1 MAFFRHLLPLL
12 TGAALGCAATLLAQR
27 YSNLVEHEHIV
38 GPEAFDNAAEPAA
51 DAPETPEAEAEPAAP
66 AGTPVYPVADDSA
79 VNPNPVQDHTDPVPT
94 TEDGKMDPTAIAK
107 PEDFADWDDLGCQG

>member
-27 YSNLVEHEHIV
+27 YARQGEPELMV
-38 GPEAFDNAAEPAA
+38 GREPVDAAPDPAA
-51 DAPETPEAEAEPAAP
+51 DPPETPEAEAEPAAP
-66 AGTPVYPVADDSA
+66 AGAYPVADDSA

>member
-27 YSNLVEHEHIV
+27 YAQQGGPEHIG
-38 GPEAFDNAAEPAA
+38 GPEAFDDAAEPAA

-66 AGTPVYPVADDSA
+66 AGVYPVADDSA

-94 TEDGKMDPTAIAK
+94 TEDGKMNPTAIAK

>member
-27 YSNLVEHEHIV
+27 YAQQGEPEHIV
-38 GPEAFDNAAEPAA
+38 GPEAFDDAAEPAA

-66 AGTPVYPVADDSA
+66 AGVYPVADDSA
-79 VNPNPVQDHTDPVPT
+79 VNPNPVQDHTDPAAQG
-94 TEDGKMDPTAIAK
+94 DGGPVCFFMRG
-107 PEDFADWDDLGCQG
+107 LGGNYGI

>member
-1 MAFFRHLLPLL
+1 MALFRRMLPVLA
-12 TGAALGCAATLLAQR
+12 GAALGCAATLLAQR

-51 DAPETPEAEAEPAAP
+51 DAPETPEAEAEPAP

>member
-27 YSNLVEHEHIV
+27 YAQQGEPEHIV

-79 VNPNPVQDHTDPVPT
+79 VIFP
-94 TEDGKMDPTAIAK
+94 
-107 PEDFADWDDLGCQG
+107 

>member
-27 YSNLVEHEHIV
+27 YAQQGEPEHIV
-38 GPEAFDNAAEPAA
+38 GPEAFD
-51 DAPETPEAEAEPAAP
+51 DAAEPAAP

>member
-1 MAFFRHLLPLL
+1 MALFRRMLPVLA
-12 TGAALGCAATLLAQR
+12 GAALGCAATLLAQR

-38 GPEAFDNAAEPAA
+38 GPEAFDDAAEPAA

-66 AGTPVYPVADDSA
+66 AGAYPVADDSA